1 MNQRVIKAY
10 LRAQTLPLPTNPAAL
25 NRIAKA
31 AKQHDR
37 DLVFVRA
44 LARATTG
51 STDATII
58 DIQHIDDLV
67 KISLHVPAWNL
78 VVKIKSKTAGTN
90 TIISRDETAS
100 KTIELGQ
107 TVTLSYYSDMTA
119 RNWKRRMVLSL
130 F

>member
-1 MNQRVIKAY
+1 VNQRVIKAY
-10 LRAQTLPLPTNPAAL
+10 LRAEQPPPPTNPAPL
-25 NRIAKA
+25 NKIAKA

-44 LARATTG
+44 LANASTG
-51 STDATII
+51 STEATII
-58 DIQHIDDLV
+58 DIQYIDDLT
-67 KISLHVPAWNL
+67 KISLHVPAWSL
-78 VVKIKSKTAGTN
+78 IVKIKSKTGPNN
-90 TIISRDETAS
+90 TIVSRDETAT

-107 TVTLSYYSDMTA
+107 KVTLSYYSDMTA